1 MTNLYPALVA
11 DIGGTNARF
20 AMIDEPG
27 MTLRDII
34 HLKTADYPGLYEAMS
49 AYGERTG
56 EKPRAACVAVAGPVM
71 SDNISFTNQ
80 HVAFSIA
87 ETRRKT
93 GIPLDV
99 INDCAAFAYA
109 LPHLPAEE
117 LIYLGGG
124 EASPSHAKVVVC
136 PGTGLGASALVP
148 AGRDWAAVPG
158 ETGHVDLPVVEELE
172 IEVLRAVRKERGR
185 ASVES
190 ILSGP
195 GLLLLRNALANVL
208 SLDAPPIEAADLT
221 RLGTAPGDAAD
232 PLCKQT
238 LETFCALLGGVAG
251 NMALTFGALGGVYL
265 GGGIPPRFP
274 DFIKASAFRR
284 RFEAKGRMSE
294 LLKRIPT
301 LLITGHNVALR
312 GSAIHLQA
320 LSQRG

>member
-1 MTNLYPALVA
+1 MTSLYPALVA

-27 MTLRDII
+27 MTLRDVV
-34 HLKTADYPGLYEAMS
+34 HLKTEDYPGLYEAMG
-49 AYGERTG
+49 AYGEQTG
-56 EKPRAACVAVAGPVM
+56 NRPRAACVAVAGPVM
-71 SDNISFTNQ
+71 SDHISFPNQ
-80 HVAFSIA
+80 DFAFSIA
-87 ETRRKT
+87 ETERKA
-93 GIPLDV
+93 GLPLDV

-109 LPHLPAEE
+109 LPHLPEAE
-117 LIYLGGG
+117 LIRLGGG
-124 EASPSHAKVVVC
+124 EAVPRRPKVVVC
-136 PGTGLGASALVP
+136 PGTGLGASGLVP
-148 AGRDWAAVPG
+148 NDGDWVAVPG

-172 IEVLRAVRKERGR
+172 VEVMRAVRKERGR
-185 ASVES
+185 TSIES

-195 GLLLLRNALANVL
+195 GLLILRNAIAGVL
-208 SLDAPPIEAADLT
+208 DLDAPPIEIAELT
-221 RLGTAPGDAAD
+221 RLGTAETDAD

-274 DFIKASAFRR
+274 DFIKGSAFRR
-284 RFEAKGRMSE
+284 RFEAKGRMSD

-312 GSAIHLQA
+312 GAAVHLEA
-320 LSQRG
+320 LSRRG